1 MPDPCQNW
9 PCSTTN
15 DRNNSHSIP
24 DDWEKATE
32 NGRKIAQLKA
42 KVLELDSQVNML
54 GSKDTINSNLNLS
67 SRPIILNQ
75 NRIVNQTDKQAFRP
89 KKILQRP
96 KVEETKETSV
106 M

>member
-32 NGRKIAQLKA
+32 NG
-42 KVLELDSQVNML
+42 ELDSQVNML